1 MSKFVIQEKF
11 WELFPQSEIGVLLVK
26 GLDNKLI
33 GREDLK
39 EEIRALLDKGH
50 ETAKKY
56 LGAEFL
62 SENPAISVWREA
74 YKKFKNKK
82 GARSSIENLLK
93 RVDKGNPLT
102 SISPLV
108 DIYNYVSLTYG
119 IPCGGEDLDSFKG
132 DLLLTKAEGGES
144 FMALGDIED
153 DPALPGEIIYK
164 DDLGAVCRNWNWRDG
179 QRTMLTEGTKNAF
192 LILESVDPSR
202 HDDILMALDEMEK
215 LVTGYLGGASKA
227 MLLNIHNREMEFE
240 F

>member
-1 MSKFVIQEKF
+1 
-11 WELFPQSEIGVLLVK
+11 
-26 GLDNKLI
+26 
-33 GREDLK
+33 
-39 EEIRALLDKGH
+39 
-50 ETAKKY
+50 
-56 LGAEFL
+56 
-62 SENPAISVWREA
+62 
-74 YKKFKNKK
+74 
-82 GARSSIENLLK
+82 
-93 RVDKGNPLT
+93 
-102 SISPLV
+102 
-108 DIYNYVSLTYG
+108 
-119 IPCGGEDLDSFKG
+119 
-132 DLLLTKAEGGES
+132 
-144 FMALGDIED
+144 MALGDIED